1 MHPFA
6 PRLTAFAQVCVISVP
21 AQVRS
26 VVQAGVVL
34 PFSGKPPGVRVAVA
48 CCLAAVS
55 DIVFSDAVVGGKRY
69 TLTRRSRG
77 TGR

>member
-6 PRLTAFAQVCVISVP
+6 PRLTALAQVCAVSVP

-34 PFSGKPPGVRVAVA
+34 PFSGKPQGVKVAVA
-48 CCLAAVS
+48 CRSVVVS
-55 DIVFSDAVVGGKRY
+55 DIVFLVPWLGASV
-69 TLTRRSRG
+69 TP
-77 TGR
+77 

>member
-6 PRLTAFAQVCVISVP
+6 PRLIAFAQGCVVSVS

-34 PFSGKPPGVRVAVA
+34 PFSGKPQGVKVAVA
-48 CCLAAVS
+48 CRPVVVS
-55 DIVFSDAVVGGKRY
+55 DIVFLVPWLGASV
-69 TLTRRSRG
+69 TP
-77 TGR
+77 